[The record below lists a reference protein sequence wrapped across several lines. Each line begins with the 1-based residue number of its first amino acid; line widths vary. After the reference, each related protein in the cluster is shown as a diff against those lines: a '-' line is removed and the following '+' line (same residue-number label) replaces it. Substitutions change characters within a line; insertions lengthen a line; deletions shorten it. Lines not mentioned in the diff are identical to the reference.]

1 MCLIVRQLQNAEKR
15 PLALELPIFPGGPIP
30 FEFRPGRTEKNM
42 ATATAKANPATAP
55 RPFLNRIVPVN
66 SAPQDFD
73 TARDLPAGFLEFL
86 APLHAALTLRQRS
99 LVAQRERALADAHAG
114 KLPNYLPPSVGT
126 TNSWRI
132 ELPAW
137 CADQRNQMTGPAD
150 DRELV
155 VKMLNSGAPGVML
168 DLEDSNAN
176 TWEHT
181 KRGIHNILE
190 ALAGRLTYS
199 DRKREKTVGVLPS
212 STVIFTRPRGLH
224 IHQAGVLPG
233 ELLPASLFDVAMVAY
248 QVDFSTLR
256 HPLCFYI
263 PKSESA
269 YEALWWRDLFQ
280 MIARAKGLPA
290 AAIKCMALVES
301 HPLAYQMEEFAW
313 NLRDHILGLNLGRWD
328 YMASLIHFHLENP
341 EWVLPDRNTIPHNVA
356 FFQNLRELM
365 PEICHKHGMLAIGGM
380 TALYPSRED
389 AELNAR
395 ALKVLAEDKK
405 NESTSLMDGAWTG
418 HPDQN
423 AIAVAQFPAPN
434 QLHARPQD
442 HDTHPN
448 LRPVPTGVGKRTL
461 AGTRAAVRT
470 VIRYRHGVLN
480 EKGASL
486 LDGYMEDLATD
497 RIYRLMIAQR
507 LNHSSS
513 VEILDESGAPLRHT
527 PELISRLFDEE
538 LERLLGEPANAND
551 SQAAASLREARNLS
565 EEMIRRL
572 EFNPA

>member
-1 MCLIVRQLQNAEKR
+1 
-15 PLALELPIFPGGPIP
+15 
-30 FEFRPGRTEKNM
+30 M
-42 ATATAKANPATAP
+42 ATATVKSGPVTTPLPFANRVVSVNA
-55 RPFLNRIVPVN
+55 VPE
-66 SAPQDFD
+66 DFD
-73 TARDLPAGFLEFL
+73 LTSGLPAGFLDFL

-99 LVAQRERALADAHAG
+99 LVARRERALTEAHSG
-114 KLPNYLPPSVGT
+114 KLPNYLPPSVAT
-126 TNSWRI
+126 TNSWHI
-132 ELPAW
+132 ELPTW

-150 DRELV
+150 EAELV

-168 DLEDSNAN
+168 DLEDSIAN
-176 TWEHT
+176 SWEHT
-181 KRGIHNILE
+181 ICGIENILD
-190 ALAGRLTYS
+190 ALAGRLTYY
-199 DRKREKTVGVLPS
+199 DRKREKTVGILPS

-224 IHQAGVLPG
+224 LHQAGILDG

-248 QVDFSTLR
+248 QVDFSTLK

-269 YEALWWRDLFQ
+269 DEALWWRDLFQ
-280 MIARAKGLPA
+280 MIARAKGQPA
-290 AAIKCMALVES
+290 NAIKCMALVES

-328 YMASLIHFHLENP
+328 YMASLIDFNFESP
-341 EWVLPDRNTIPHNVA
+341 EWVLPDRNTIPHNVP

-380 TALYPSRED
+380 TALFPSRED
-389 AELNAR
+389 ADLNAR

-405 NESTSLMDGAWTG
+405 NESNSLMDGAWTG

-434 QLHARPQD
+434 QLSARPRNR
-442 HDTHPN
+442 DTHPN
-448 LRPVPTGVGKRTL
+448 LRPLPTGVGSRTL
-461 AGTRAAVRT
+461 AGTRSAIRT
-470 VIRYRHGVLN
+470 VIRYRNGVLN
-480 EKGASL
+480 GRGASL

-507 LNHSSS
+507 LNHSST
-513 VEILDESGAPLRHT
+513 VEILDENGAAVRHT
-527 PELISRLFDEE
+527 PELIGKLFDEE
-538 LERLLGEPANAND
+538 LERLLNEPANASNQ
-551 SQAAASLREARNLS
+551 QAAATLREAREMS
-565 EEMIRRL
+565 EEMIRRD

>member
-1 MCLIVRQLQNAEKR
+1 
-15 PLALELPIFPGGPIP
+15 
-30 FEFRPGRTEKNM
+30 M
-42 ATATAKANPATAP
+42 ATATVN
-55 RPFLNRIVPVN
+55 LNALPLGNRVVTVN
-66 SAPQDFD
+66 SAPADFD
-73 TARDLPAGFLEFL
+73 AACDLPAGFLEFL
-86 APLHAALTLRQRS
+86 APLHAALTLRQRA
-99 LVAQRERALADAHAG
+99 LIARRQRALAEAHTG
-114 KLPNYLPPSVGT
+114 KLPNYLPPSVAT
-126 TNSWRI
+126 TNSWRV
-132 ELPAW
+132 ELPLW

-150 DRELV
+150 DADLV

-181 KRGIHNILE
+181 TRGIHNILD
-190 ALAGRLTYS
+190 ALAGRLSYF
-199 DRKREKTVGVLPS
+199 DRKREKTVGISPS

-233 ELLPASLFDVAMVAY
+233 ELLPSSLFDVAMVAY
-248 QVDFSTLR
+248 QVDFSTLK

-269 YEALWWRDLFQ
+269 DEALWWRDLFQ
-280 MIARAKGLPA
+280 MIARAKGQPTG
-290 AAIKCMALVES
+290 AIKCMALVES

-328 YMASLIHFHLENP
+328 YMASLIHFNLENP
-341 EWVLPDRNTIPHNVA
+341 EWVLPDRNTIPHHVA

-395 ALKVLAEDKK
+395 ALQVLAEDKK

-434 QLHARPQD
+434 QLSARPTN
-442 HDTHPN
+442 HDRHPS
-448 LRPVPTGVGKRTL
+448 LRPLPTGVGKRTL

-470 VIRYRHGVLN
+470 VIRYRNGVLHG
-480 EKGASL
+480 KGASL

-507 LNHSSS
+507 LNHSTS
-513 VEILDESGAPLRHT
+513 VEILDESGAPVRHT
-527 PELISRLFDEE
+527 PELIGRLFDEE
-538 LERLLGEPANAND
+538 LERLLVEPGNAND
-551 SQAAASLREARNLS
+551 PRTAVSLREARKLS
-565 EEMIRRL
+565 EEMIRRQ
-572 EFNPA
+572 EFDPA